1 MNLYTQI
8 YMHIY
13 IINISP
19 ILLAALG
26 SAQKGAQKGAQLVR
40 GQIPVDNELSP
51 GLNDGN
57 TLYSLIYIY
66 IY

>member
-1 MNLYTQI
+1 
-8 YMHIY
+8 MHIY

-26 SAQKGAQKGAQLVR
+26 SAQKGAQLFR

-57 TLYSLIYIY
+57 TL
-66 IY
+66 